1 MLRDRTRTTL
11 ALCAGIS
18 AVITGCASAPPTP
31 TGNEGTA
38 AQKPGAGQQAKP
50 PETPATAEALP
61 RRPRM
66 LTIAE
71 LTEGFSNAPLAK
83 ADVLRP
89 GAQIQRAQTQSPPT

>member
-1 MLRDRTRTTL
+1 
-11 ALCAGIS
+11 
-18 AVITGCASAPPTP
+18 
-31 TGNEGTA
+31 
-38 AQKPGAGQQAKP
+38 
-50 PETPATAEALP
+50 
-61 RRPRM
+61 M